1 MYNMTKQI
9 KQQKNDLKNPMVF
22 DDYWTISKNKF
33 DNILTNKYKS
43 KQKFNVLKTITI
55 SFPGKYKFFE
65 KSCTM
70 TTNQTYDF

>member
-9 KQQKNDLKNPMVF
+9 KQQKNDLKNSMVF

-43 KQKFNVLKTITI
+43 NQKFLMSLKQLPFRFRENIN
-55 SFPGKYKFFE
+55 FLK
-65 KSCTM
+65 
-70 TTNQTYDF
+70 NHAQ

>member
-1 MYNMTKQI
+1 MTKQI

-33 DNILTNKYKS
+33 DNTLTNKY

-55 SFPGKYKFFE
+55 SFPGKY
-65 KSCTM
+65 
-70 TTNQTYDF
+70 